1 MNNKRNSIIIFFLL
15 LTAIFTSCN
24 TFQDLLKKNEV
35 QNDTIVLRQGIPL
48 YDATNRFIVVLDSV
62 LSDSRCPKGVVC
74 VWEGNAEVQLRT
86 IMTLYNK
93 KQYFRLNTNPQFTQ
107 DTVINNYRFKLLE
120 INPYPENEKTFP
132 HYNYRATIVIEK
144 Q

>member
-1 MNNKRNSIIIFFLL
+1 MNYKNNLAIFTFIL
-15 LTAIFTSCN
+15 LTTIFTSCN
-24 TFQDLLKKNEV
+24 TFQDLLKNNEI
-35 QNDTIVLRQGIPL
+35 QSDTIVLRQGIPL

-74 VWEGNAEVQLRT
+74 VWEGNAEVRLKT

-93 KQYFRLNTNPQFTQ
+93 KNIFRLNTNPQFTQ
-107 DTVINNYRFKLLE
+107 DTIINNYRFKLLE
-120 INPYPENEKTFP
+120 LNPYPENGKTFP